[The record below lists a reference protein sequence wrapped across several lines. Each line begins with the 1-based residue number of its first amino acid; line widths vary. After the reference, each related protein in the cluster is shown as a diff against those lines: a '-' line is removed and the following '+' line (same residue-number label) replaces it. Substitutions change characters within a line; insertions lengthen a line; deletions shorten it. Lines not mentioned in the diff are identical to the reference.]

1 MPSVSRL
8 RPGIQQDLIDR
19 LKRIEGQARGVQ
31 RMIEDGRDCNQV
43 LHQVSAMKAATHG
56 LSTEMLEQFALYCLT
71 CPDEFDSPEQA
82 VGEMVAAVVRAG
94 R

>member
-1 MPSVSRL
+1 MPSVSKL
-8 RPGIQQDLIDR
+8 RPSVQQDLVDR
-19 LKRIEGQARGVQ
+19 LKRIEGQARGIQ
-31 RMIEDGRDCNQV
+31 RMIEDGRECNQV
-43 LHQVSAMKAATHG
+43 LHQVSAMKAAAHG

-71 CPDEFDSPEQA
+71 NPDEFASPEQA